1 MVFAAAKASAGY
13 RAMIGRLRAFGCW
26 IVCVGVLAPRA
37 ATAQPAASLL
47 DHLQLHASAALLD
60 ELSRQT
66 VDEELAV
73 RDTILGVPVEG
84 RARVT
89 GSTRLR
95 LSPDAERAVF
105 EVIFHG
111 TAKSATTG
119 RTPPVSIRSEAQTRF
134 TLTKRF
140 SLDDTGLKAQ
150 PASCRAE
157 THSVVTS
164 VDADWHGLR
173 GWFVRRLASR
183 RVESSHE
190 EADEIA
196 ARHAERDLGRSFDR
210 RCAALIEQANAMLA
224 SRWLRGG
231 EGPAMRRLRFH
242 TTADRLYAGMAP
254 SSEQGGPA
262 TFDSMGDAAAVL
274 AVPVQALSVAQSWQL
289 LGAWLREGVVGLA
302 RELAGQP
309 LSPEAVAWLTSS
321 GGAGRRLSPAP
332 SLADGWFRL
341 TMQPAAPPSTNAA
354 PLTVA
359 RRAP

>member
-1 MVFAAAKASAGY
+1 MVFAAAAASAGY
-13 RAMIGRLRAFGCW
+13 RAMIGRIRACGCW

-37 ATAQPAASLL
+37 ATAQPASSLL

-73 RDTILGVPVEG
+73 RDAILGVPVEG

-89 GSTRLR
+89 GSTHLR
-95 LSPDAERAVF
+95 LLPDAERAVF
-105 EVIFHG
+105 EVIFQG
-111 TAKSATTG
+111 TAQSATTG
-119 RTPPVSIRSEAQTRF
+119 RSPPVSIRSEGQTQF
-134 TLTKRF
+134 TVTKRF
-140 SLDDTGLKAQ
+140 YLDDTGLTAQ

-157 THSVVTS
+157 THSVVTAI
-164 VDADWHGLR
+164 DADWHGLR
-173 GWFVRRLASR
+173 GWLVRRVASR
-183 RVESSHE
+183 RVQSSHE

-210 RCAALIEQANAMLA
+210 RCAALIDQANGVLA
-224 SRWLRGG
+224 GGWLRGG
-231 EGPAMRRLRFH
+231 DGPAKRRLRFR
-242 TTADRLYAGMAP
+242 TTADRLYAGVAP
-254 SSEQGGPA
+254 ASGPGA
-262 TFDSMGDAAAVL
+262 PENFDSTADAAAVL
-274 AVPVQALSVAQSWQL
+274 AVPVHALGVTQSWQL

-309 LSPEAVAWLTSS
+309 LSPEAAAWLARS
-321 GGAGRRLSPAP
+321 GGVGPRLSPAP
-332 SLADGWFRL
+332 SLSDGWFRL
-341 TMQPAAPPSTNAA
+341 TMQPAAAPPPA

>member
-1 MVFAAAKASAGY
+1 M
-13 RAMIGRLRAFGCW
+13 
-26 IVCVGVLAPRA
+26 
-37 ATAQPAASLL
+37 
-47 DHLQLHASAALLD
+47 
-60 ELSRQT
+60 

-89 GSTRLR
+89 GSTHLR
-95 LSPDAERAVF
+95 LVPDAERAVF
-105 EVIFHG
+105 EVIFQG
-111 TAKSATTG
+111 TAKTATTG
-119 RTPPVSIRSEAQTRF
+119 RSPPVSIHSEAQTRF

-140 SLDDTGLKAQ
+140 DLDDTGLKGQ

-157 THSVVTS
+157 THSVVTNI
-164 VDADWHGLR
+164 DADWHGLR

-183 RVESSHE
+183 RVQTSHE
-190 EADEIA
+190 EADVIA

-210 RCAALIEQANAMLA
+210 RCAALVEQANTILA
-224 SRWLRGG
+224 SHWLRGS
-231 EGPAMRRLRFH
+231 EGLARRRLRFH
-242 TTADRLYAGMAP
+242 TTADRLYAGVAP
-254 SSEQGGPA
+254 ASEQGGPA
-262 TFDSMGDAAAVL
+262 RFDSTGDAAAVL

-309 LSPEAVAWLTSS
+309 LSPEVVAWLTSS
-321 GGAGRRLSPAP
+321 GGVGPRLSPAP

-341 TMQPAAPPSTNAA
+341 TMQPAAAPPTNAT